1 MFVRLVMLCSPLS
14 VSLCSIVSVSL
25 CSIVSVSLCSIVS
38 VSLCLLVSVSLQD
51 SPSPEDENRR
61 FIISYRLSDDM
72 MSIYEPP
79 QRCVCVCVCVCVR
92 LCVCVRAFVCVCMCV
107 CACVCVCV
115 RVHAHIKCTN
125 SYVHTYISNILLP
138 YCYYRNAGI
147 LGGKFLEFTR
157 VAKPGSSVDAPE
169 FYVPPDFAIGRTI
182 EVFKHKF
189 VITDADL
196 YVLKHMEA
204 NRDSFPTEVIQL
216 LREKHPEYSPQTQ

>member
-1 MFVRLVMLCSPLS
+1 M
-14 VSLCSIVSVSL
+14 
-25 CSIVSVSLCSIVS
+25 
-38 VSLCLLVSVSLQD
+38 
-51 SPSPEDENRR
+51 
-61 FIISYRLSDDM
+61 
-72 MSIYEPP
+72 
-79 QRCVCVCVCVCVR
+79 CVCVCVCVYCVCVCVCVR
-92 LCVCVRAFVCVCMCV
+92 
-107 CACVCVCV
+107 VCV
-115 RVHAHIKCTN
+115 RVHTPTSVYLIYT
-125 SYVHTYISNILLP
+125 P

-169 FYVPPDFAIGRTI
+169 FYAPQDFAIGRTI

-204 NRDSFPTEVIQL
+204 NSGSFPTEVIQL